1 MASLRTELA
10 AALREIASRGL
21 LSSPVLFRGDAERDF
36 LLKWIGERSSPHPG
50 SGPAEAATAQ
60 AAPDACGKCPG
71 ARDRKPAFGTGENG
85 LMIILNPPR
94 LVSSE
99 EKSALKAQA
108 VAMLKKMLASIHVEY
123 AKSYITS
130 LVKCESDG
138 ATPGQMFMNCRSI
151 LSDEIERIA
160 PGTVLVMGE
169 LTPLKKIIDAHPGV
183 TWFAVEHPITL
194 IKNPDMKKPA
204 WETLKLVGSRM
215 GGSATRQAPAP

>member
-1 MASLRTELA
+1 MATPRIELA
-10 AALREIASRGL
+10 AALREIASRGMH
-21 LSSPVLFRGDAERDF
+21 SSPVLFRGDEERDF
-36 LLKWIGERSSPHPG
+36 LLDWAAERSSHAPQ
-50 SGPAEAATAQ
+50 SDSAETAGI
-60 AAPDACGKCPG
+60 PDACGKCPG
-71 ARDRKPAFGTGENG
+71 ARDHKPAFGTGENG
-85 LMIILNPPR
+85 LMIVLNPPR

-108 VAMLKKMLASIHVEY
+108 VTMLKKMLASIHVEY
-123 AKSYITS
+123 AQCYITS

-151 LSDEIERIA
+151 LNDEIERIA

-194 IKNPDMKKPA
+194 INNPDMKKPA

-215 GGSATRQAPAP
+215 STSATPQAPAP